1 MRLPIERG
9 AYLEEAEE
17 EEAEEYDD
25 YEEDSSSLLESPFF
39 FFFFFFWAF
48 MSTSRHSETTR
59 SRRQWWSPTRLH
71 KETSEDER
79 GKAAKRGQQDTCGK
93 HKRGKVTR
101 NTKGQPDIRW
111 FSLRGIVADGVD
123 EDDLSCC

>member
-1 MRLPIERG
+1 MRLPIGRR

-17 EEAEEYDD
+17 EEAEEDD
-25 YEEDSSSLLESPFF
+25 DDEEDSSSLLESPFF
-39 FFFFFFWAF
+39 FFFFWAL
-48 MSTSRHSETTR
+48 MSTRRQSETTR

-71 KETSEDER
+71 METSEDER
-79 GKAAKRGQQDTCGK
+79 GKAAKRGQRDACGK
-93 HKRGKVTR
+93 HEGGKVTM

>member
-1 MRLPIERG
+1 MRLSIGRR

-17 EEAEEYDD
+17 EEAEEDD
-25 YEEDSSSLLESPFF
+25 DDEEDSSSLLESPFF
-39 FFFFFFWAF
+39 FFFFFWGLR
-48 MSTSRHSETTR
+48 STRRQSEMTR

-71 KETSEDER
+71 KETSDDER
-79 GKAAKRGQQDTCGK
+79 GKAAKRGQRDTSRK

-101 NTKGQPDIRW
+101 NTKGQPDICW

-123 EDDLSCC
+123 EDDLPRC